1 VKKQHYVPRFYLKYF
16 ANEDKVDYYDKVLE
30 KNLSNM
36 HVDNVAQQKYFY
48 DFSEEFLE
56 SQQKV
61 ANGSVDSRFFDKQF
75 LEEHFSVL
83 ESQFARCFREIN
95 EKLNDQTNLLNCSL
109 REILDEE
116 DRIDLVFFIALQS
129 IRVPAFRELSE
140 NFSDMLAENI
150 PDFAEVKMDD
160 NEKLLMHLASGILNR
175 VGYYLL
181 SDRFDWFLGVVEE
194 FEEMESKVVVMD
206 ELVISDNP
214 VVNIKHASGKTM
226 QSFNEF
232 CLPISPKHLLILRE
246 KNFPYE
252 NPDNSIFKL
261 SRNDLRF
268 YNEYQMR
275 FSTRKVIYCNKT
287 NAKKVKSFFKTLP
300 RELSHNSGS
309 IGVNEYEK

>member
-1 VKKQHYVPRFYLKYF
+1 MVKKQHYVPRFYLKYF

-214 VVNIKHASGKTM
+214 
-226 QSFNEF
+226 
-232 CLPISPKHLLILRE
+232 
-246 KNFPYE
+246 
-252 NPDNSIFKL
+252 
-261 SRNDLRF
+261 
-268 YNEYQMR
+268 
-275 FSTRKVIYCNKT
+275 
-287 NAKKVKSFFKTLP
+287 
-300 RELSHNSGS
+300 
-309 IGVNEYEK
+309 